1 MGIHTQ
7 LSLKKRSKTNLIE
20 RNIYLHQPKMNCLL
34 VFGLVLI
41 AGSSNACGP
50 QMYQIPPNILDIL
63 KEMTG
68 HIGHDHKH
76 GHHHDGITEVVMEH
90 LGGKYV
96 FSELDRPCP
105 PGLMPACFDLECCLE
120 AMQLYKSNRRIKKIT
135 ENDPTHPPGCHVMHA
150 TGEWHFNPLRP
161 DFNPDLIVKGVHAIC
176 HAKPPKWQVPKTL
189 N

>member
-1 MGIHTQ
+1 MF
-7 LSLKKRSKTNLIE
+7 L
-20 RNIYLHQPKMNCLL
+20 
-34 VFGLVLI
+34 
-41 AGSSNACGP
+41 
-50 QMYQIPPNILDIL
+50 
-63 KEMTG
+63 
-68 HIGHDHKH
+68 
-76 GHHHDGITEVVMEH
+76 H

-120 AMQLYKSNRRIKKIT
+120 AMQLYKSNRRMKKIT

-176 HAKPPKWQVPKTL
+176 HAKPPKWQVPKTF